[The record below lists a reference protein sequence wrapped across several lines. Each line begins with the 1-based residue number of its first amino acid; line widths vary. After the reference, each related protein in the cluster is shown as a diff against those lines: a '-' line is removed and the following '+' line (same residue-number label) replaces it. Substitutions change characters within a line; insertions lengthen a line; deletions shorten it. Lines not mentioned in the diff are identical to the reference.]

1 MLRGRDRGVHGRS
14 VAVERPA
21 RRACGSRQRAC
32 PAIQLGVVRA
42 TDTGCRGASCP
53 HGQGESA
60 GREGCAVRIA
70 IDSWTLAS
78 RFRCQGTYVY
88 TQNLLR
94 EFKKIARA
102 GAGVR
107 FALFASGRNGNDAIS
122 IAPEEK
128 FELCSS
134 RLLDHD
140 RLWRLG
146 GAGLS
151 AARSQ
156 ADVIFVPT
164 AATLPVGPVPA
175 VCTIHDVTPITMPS
189 HSKQVSAMQ
198 RLLMKGC
205 AGFSRAII
213 TSSEFSKKDIMALL
227 RVPEDKVTVIHDGC
241 DHSVF
246 NAVPADPVA
255 LAALRLRFGIDK
267 PYVLHHGTIQ
277 PRKNLKRLIEA
288 YRLMLARN
296 QSLDI
301 DLVLAGQMGWASDEV
316 FSAAIGGQGR
326 GNVVLA
332 GVVSEAD
339 LPLLIKGAELAVVPS
354 LYEGFSLPMIESM
367 ACGTPTIASR
377 TSCLPE
383 ISGNVLAYFDP
394 LSIGEMAMCMESALE
409 DSQMRERL

>member
-1 MLRGRDRGVHGRS
+1 M
-14 VAVERPA
+14 
-21 RRACGSRQRAC
+21 
-32 PAIQLGVVRA
+32 
-42 TDTGCRGASCP
+42 
-53 HGQGESA
+53 
-60 GREGCAVRIA
+60 RIA

-88 TQNLLR
+88 AQNLLR

-102 GAGVR
+102 SDGVR

-128 FELCSS
+128 FDLCSS

-146 GAGLS
+146 GAGFS
-151 AARSQ
+151 AARSG

-164 AATLPVGPVPA
+164 AATLPIGRVPA

-189 HSKQVSAMQ
+189 HSKKVSAMQ
-198 RLLMKGC
+198 RVLMKGC
-205 AGFSRAII
+205 ARFSHAIV
-213 TSSEFSKKDIMALL
+213 TSSECSKKDIVALL
-227 RVPEDKVTVIHDGC
+227 GVPEEKVSVVHDGC
-241 DHSVF
+241 DHALF
-246 NAVPADPVA
+246 NAMPADP
-255 LAALRLRFGIDK
+255 AAMASLRLRLGLDK

-288 YRLMLARN
+288 FRLMLARN
-296 QSLDI
+296 RSLDL
-301 DLVLAGQMGWASDEV
+301 DLVLAGQAGWASEEISD
-316 FSAAIGGQGR
+316 AARNNGGSRGR
-326 GNVVLA
+326 VVLA

-339 LPLLIKGAELAVVPS
+339 LVLLIKGAELAVVPS

-367 ACGTPTIASR
+367 ACGTPTIASQ

-394 LSIGEMAMCMESALE
+394 LSIDDMATCMESALA
-409 DSQMRERL
+409 DSHIRERLRQAGIERASQFTWERCAQETLDVLIKVGTAARN

>member
-1 MLRGRDRGVHGRS
+1 
-14 VAVERPA
+14 
-21 RRACGSRQRAC
+21 
-32 PAIQLGVVRA
+32 
-42 TDTGCRGASCP
+42 
-53 HGQGESA
+53 
-60 GREGCAVRIA
+60 VRIA

-88 TQNLLR
+88 AQNLLR
-94 EFKKIARA
+94 EFKKMARA

-107 FALFASGRNGNDAIS
+107 FALFASDRNGNDAIS
-122 IAPEEK
+122 IAPEER

-140 RLWRLG
+140 RMWRLG

-151 AARSQ
+151 AARSR

-189 HSKQVSAMQ
+189 HSKKVGTMQ
-198 RLLMKGC
+198 RVLMKGC
-205 AGFSRAII
+205 AKFSCAII
-213 TSSEFSKKDIMALL
+213 TSSECSKKDIVALL
-227 RVPEDKVTVIHDGC
+227 GVLEEKVRVVHDGC
-241 DHSVF
+241 DHAVF
-246 NAVPADPVA
+246 NAQPADPAVMA
-255 LAALRLRFGIDK
+255 SMRLRLGINK

-296 QSLDI
+296 RSLDL
-301 DLVLAGQMGWASDEV
+301 DLVLAGHAGWASEEIIE
-316 FSAAIGGQGR
+316 AARNSRGR
-326 GNVVLA
+326 ERVILA
-332 GVVSEAD
+332 GVVSEPD
-339 LPLLIKGAELAVVPS
+339 LALLIKGAELAVVPS
-354 LYEGFSLPMIESM
+354 LYEGFSLPMVESM
-367 ACGTPTIASR
+367 ACGTPTIVSR

-394 LSIGEMAMCMESALE
+394 LSIDDMAACMQSALT
-409 DSQMRERL
+409 DSQMREQLREKGIEQASKFTWERCAQETLDVLIKAGKAARN